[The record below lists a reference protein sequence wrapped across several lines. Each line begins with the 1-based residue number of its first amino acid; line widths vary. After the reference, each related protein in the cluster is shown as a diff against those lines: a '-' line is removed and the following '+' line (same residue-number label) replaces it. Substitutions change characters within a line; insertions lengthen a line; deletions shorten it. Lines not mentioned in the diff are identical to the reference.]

1 MENDGMRNNVIW
13 DYDMSDL
20 PDEVKDIL
28 RVLYRDNRK
37 VLSDLM
43 VEVLMIED
51 KLEAEIRQENWDR
64 CYAILKEAVYDFA
77 NKHLE
82 RIDEQGRAL
91 L

>member
-1 MENDGMRNNVIW
+1 MSGIVW

-43 VEVLMIED
+43 VEVLMTEE
-51 KLEAEIRQENWDR
+51 KLKPEMNQENWQE
-64 CYAILKEAVYDFA
+64 CYKELRETVYDFA

-82 RIDEQGRAL
+82 RIDEQGRTLA
-91 L
+91 

>member
-1 MENDGMRNNVIW
+1 MKDSIIW
-13 DYDMSDL
+13 DYDMTDL

-43 VEVLMIED
+43 VEVLMTEE
-51 KLEAEIRQENWDR
+51 KLQTEMAQENWEK
-64 CYAILKEAVYDFA
+64 CYDVLRETVYDFA

-82 RIDEQGRAL
+82 RIDEQSRAL
-91 L
+91 V

>member
-1 MENDGMRNNVIW
+1 MNIVW

-37 VLSDLM
+37 VLSDLT
-43 VEVLMIED
+43 VEVLM
-51 KLEAEIRQENWDR
+51 AEEK
-64 CYAILKEAVYDFA
+64 LKESIAKDDWKECYKYLREVVYDFA

-82 RIDEQGRAL
+82 RIDEQSRAL
-91 L
+91 V